1 MNRILRLHDC
11 VLPNGTILVEY
22 DARHPKK
29 LARDETTL
37 PAEERV
43 IADAYQSMPRRI
55 GFTAGRIAL
64 HAALAESTHAAC
76 AMCAVLRDERGR
88 PLPSWLNAPAVSIA
102 HTRVRAIAA
111 VAPDNSCAAIGIDVE
126 EIDEA
131 RAHALVRMSLSVEE
145 CDRVRAVDPT
155 LLAGPI
161 AVWCARESCVKAY
174 GFEVGWFGTALVA
187 TAFEE
192 TQPRVPD
199 AERAWNISITFEAR
213 AAMHAHAW
221 QSRGAMFAA
230 VTRLTEPDA
239 SPHAPPHT

>member
-1 MNRILRLHDC
+1 
-11 VLPNGTILVEY
+11 
-22 DARHPKK
+22 
-29 LARDETTL
+29 
-37 PAEERV
+37 
-43 IADAYQSMPRRI
+43 
-55 GFTAGRIAL
+55 
-64 HAALAESTHAAC
+64 
-76 AMCAVLRDERGR
+76 
-88 PLPSWLNAPAVSIA
+88 
-102 HTRVRAIAA
+102 VRAIAA

-161 AVWCARESCVKAY
+161 AVWCARESCVKAH
-174 GFEVGWFGTALVA
+174 GFEVGWFGTALIA

-213 AAMHAHAW
+213 AVMHAHAW